1 MYRMT
6 QHRFSGAHPIPLDV
20 LTCSSFCELFSN
32 ALYPFCI
39 DINNGTQNFNS
50 FEHFS
55 SHTND
60 RIRMHFNL
68 IGVFITSTV
77 DGTKSK

>member
-1 MYRMT
+1 MLFIRFAST
-6 QHRFSGAHPIPLDV
+6 QTMEYTV
-20 LTCSSFCELFSN
+20 LTV
-32 ALYPFCI
+32 
-39 DINNGTQNFNS
+39 

-55 SHTND
+55 THTND

-68 IGVFITSTV
+68 IGVLITSTV